1 MLPKSGGDYV
11 VITKSLKDVMV
22 LYEFNIPAIAPNSE
36 TLFISDKQLEKL
48 KSKFKNIIV
57 FYDNDC
63 AGISGMNKIKKNH
76 KKLPSNKN

>member
-1 MLPKSGGDYV
+1 MLPKSGDDYV

-48 KSKFKNIIV
+48 KSKFKNIVV
-57 FYDNDC
+57 FYYNDC
-63 AGISGMNKIKKNH
+63 VGILWMIKINKNH
-76 KKLPSNKN
+76 

>member
-11 VITKSLKDVMV
+11 VITKSLKDVML

-57 FYDNDC
+57 
-63 AGISGMNKIKKNH
+63 
-76 KKLPSNKN
+76 